1 MKQLLTIGRRATA
14 VTLVENR
21 FPMKAKQF
29 KAVLAGGLVLAAAA
43 GAMRAAETEGVALAV
58 VYDTSGSMKETVTDS
73 TGRKS
78 PKYLIANRALDGI
91 TRQLQA
97 FITNTTAGPRQVS
110 AALIVFAN
118 EGAREAVPFGPFDA
132 AAFQNWGR
140 TFKQPDGGT
149 PLGRALTKASEV
161 VLASSLPRKHVLII
175 TDGMNTIGP
184 DPASVLPGIRQK
196 AAQKGAAVSVHFVAF
211 DVDAKEFAG
220 VKKIEANV
228 VSAANESQLN
238 TQLQFILQKKILL
251 EDEEPPTKSK

>member
-43 GAMRAAETEGVALAV
+43 GTMRAAETEGVALAI
-58 VYDTSGSMKETVTDS
+58 VYDTSGSMKESVAAAG
-73 TGRKS
+73 GRTS
-78 PKYLIANRALDGI
+78 PKYLIANRALEGI

-97 FITNTTAGPRQVS
+97 FITNTAAGPRQVS
-110 AALIVFAN
+110 AALIVFTG

-132 AAFQNWGR
+132 PAFLSWGR
-140 TFKQPDGGT
+140 SFRQPEGGT
-149 PLGRALTKASEV
+149 PLGRALTKASDV
-161 VLASSLPRKHVLII
+161 VLASSLPRKHVLVI
-175 TDGMNTIGP
+175 TDGMNTVGP
-184 DPASVLPGIRQK
+184 DPASVLPSIRQK

-220 VKKIEANV
+220 VKKLDATV